1 VTATLLALQA
11 LTNLSLAPAGPGLP
25 HGWTLQRVKGAAA
38 PTFAVTGEHAL
49 RIEADGAAA
58 FASYRLRSPLRP
70 RAGTLSWQWRTT
82 TPLRD
87 AALRLRARDDAPARV
102 FLVFADG
109 RMLFYS
115 WGARESRGEHFLS
128 WTGANRGVLVLE
140 GADDADGSWHMER
153 RDPFADYRLVFNGAP
168 KAIVAAGVSADTDQ
182 LRGRDGRGE
191 RADVGGAMT
200 SPPHPRLAA
209 MLRDAQFWVPVA
221 VLLLGLL
228 VLQWIR

>member
-1 VTATLLALQA
+1 VSATLLALQA

-38 PTFAVTGEHAL
+38 PTFAVTGGHAL

-58 FASYRLRSPLRP
+58 FASYRLGSPLRP

-82 TPLRD
+82 TPLRN

-182 LRGRDGRGE
+182 LRGRATAE
-191 RADVGGAMT
+191 VSELTWEA
-200 SPPHPRLAA
+200 P
-209 MLRDAQFWVPVA
+209 
-221 VLLLGLL
+221 
-228 VLQWIR
+228 